1 MKTQC
6 YQEVIEWIDYFQDIV
21 WDNSV
26 QYLEMENQFD
36 LIFLDNE
43 ITPKIYQPLTYPI
56 GYQYDG
62 TYKEVKND

>member
-1 MKTQC
+1 MNTQC
-6 YQEVIEWIDYFQDIV
+6 YQEVIEWIDHFQDIV

-43 ITPKIYQPLTYPI
+43 ITPKIYQPLT
-56 GYQYDG
+56 
-62 TYKEVKND
+62 